1 MSKGAS
7 EPAQAVA
14 GVAAPVLV
22 EPAGVDVKDLVAI
35 LRRRRGVILGTVLVL
50 TSLAVIVGLQITPK
64 YTAKALVMIDPR
76 QAKVVDA
83 QAVLQG
89 LGTDASTVETQ
100 VKVLKSRDHVEK
112 VMDSLGLFADPEFN
126 RLARS
131 ERGSAPLRVGGV
143 VELVASWLPDEW
155 LIATGLAEEPV
166 PESAGA
172 EPELVRE
179 AAIESFDGRYKVTQ
193 EGRSYVIGVSFT
205 SVDPRKAAKVANR
218 AAELYVEG
226 QRRLKLDATVRASGF
241 LGSRLDALK
250 ADVQRAETAVAEFRK
265 ANNLVDAKGSS
276 LKEAQLAD
284 LARELI
290 VARAALAETQAKL
303 RLVKELR
310 DRGGDELAS
319 VADVLHSQVIV
330 DLRRQE
336 AQLVREESE
345 LKTFYGE
352 RHPKML
358 NLINEKANL
367 QAKVRQEVDRIV
379 KNLENDVK
387 VAGSRVAALERETA
401 ALSAQTTAQRE
412 LDVQLRQL
420 EREAEASRQL
430 YESFLQRFKET
441 NEQQGIVESDARVIS
456 VAAPPEKPSSPGPV
470 LFGAVGFT
478 ASLILGTLLALLLE
492 RLDGGIRT
500 GRQIEEALGVP
511 ALGLVPRVDRLKR
524 RQTPHQY
531 LIAKPLSAYTESLRA
546 IFTSLKLSNVDDPP
560 KVVLVTSS
568 LPQEGKTT
576 LALSLATFAA
586 RSSQRVLLLDLDLR
600 HPSIHRDLGLKPQI
614 GFVELMAGEASLQ
627 EVILHDE
634 ESGIDLL
641 PVRKQTANPTDIL
654 GSQKMRSLLA
664 ELRQTYDLVVVDSAP
679 LLGVTD
685 SKVASLLA
693 DKVLFV
699 AQWEKTN
706 LETARNG
713 LQHLVEVR
721 APVAGV
727 VLTQVDIKKHA
738 MYGYGDVGQYY
749 GKYQRY
755 YVN

>member
-1 MSKGAS
+1 MSKASAEVAQVATGAGAS
-7 EPAQAVA
+7 IA
-14 GVAAPVLV
+14 L

-35 LRRRRGVILGTVLVL
+35 LKRRRGVILGTVLVL
-50 TSLAVIVGLQITPK
+50 TSMAVIVGLQITPK

-76 QAKVVDA
+76 QAKVVDV

-89 LGTDASTVETQ
+89 LGTDAPTVETQ

-112 VMDSLGLFADPEFN
+112 VMDSLALFDDAEFN
-126 RLARS
+126 RS
-131 ERGSAPLRVGGV
+131 IERGPASAPLRFGGLA
-143 VELVASWLPDEW
+143 EAVAAWLPDEW
-155 LIATGLAEEPV
+155 LIATGLAEEPL
-166 PESAGA
+166 PEGAAGRS
-172 EPELVRE
+172 ELARQATLE
-179 AAIESFDGRYKVTQ
+179 RFDDRFKVTQ

-205 SVDPRKAAKVANR
+205 SVDPQKAARVANR

-241 LGSRLDALK
+241 LGSRLDDLK
-250 ADVQRAETAVAEFRK
+250 ADVRRAETAVAEFRK
-265 ANNLVDAKGSS
+265 ANKLVDAKGSS
-276 LKEAQLAD
+276 LKETQLAD
-284 LARELI
+284 LSRELI

-303 RLVKELR
+303 RLVRELR
-310 DRGGDELAS
+310 DRGEEVAS
-319 VADVLHSQVIV
+319 VADVLNSQVIV

-352 RHPKML
+352 RHPKMQ
-358 NLINEKANL
+358 NLVNEKANL
-367 QAKVRQEVDRIV
+367 QAKVRTEVDRIV

-387 VAGSRVAALERETA
+387 VAGSRVAALERETSV
-401 ALSAQTTAQRE
+401 LGTQTAAQRE

-420 EREAEASRQL
+420 EREAEANRNL

-441 NEQQGIVESDARVIS
+441 SEQQGIIESDARVIS

-478 ASLILGTLLALLLE
+478 ASLMLGTLLALLLE
-492 RLDGGIRT
+492 RLDSGLRT
-500 GRQIEEALGVP
+500 GRQVEEALCAP
-511 ALGLVPRVDRLKR
+511 ALGLVPRLDRLKR
-524 RQTPHQY
+524 RQKPHQY

-600 HPSIHRDLGLKPQI
+600 HPSIHRDLGLAPTT
-614 GFVELMAGEASLQ
+614 GFVELMAGEAAL
-627 EVILHDE
+627 EDVVLHDE

-641 PVRKQTANPTDIL
+641 PVKRQTANPTDVL
-654 GSQKMRSLLA
+654 ASQKMRLLLA
-664 ELRQTYDLVVVDSAP
+664 ELRQSYDFVVIDSAP

-685 SKVASLLA
+685 SKIAALLA

-706 LETARNG
+706 VDTARNG
-713 LQHLVEVR
+713 LAHLLEVK

-738 MYGYGDVGQYY
+738 LYGYGDVGQYY

>member
-7 EPAQAVA
+7 EQAQAGA
-14 GVAAPVLV
+14 GPAAPLSV

-76 QAKVVDA
+76 QAKVVDV

-89 LGTDASTVETQ
+89 LGTDAPTVETQ

-131 ERGSAPLRVGGV
+131 ERGSAPLRFGGV
-143 VELVASWLPDEW
+143 VELLASWLPDEW

-166 PESAGA
+166 PEGAGA
-172 EPELVRE
+172 EPELVRQ
-179 AAIESFDGRYKVTQ
+179 AAIESFDDRYKVTQ

-205 SVDPRKAAKVANR
+205 SVDPRKAAQVANR

-250 ADVQRAETAVAEFRK
+250 ADVQRAEAAVAEFRK
-265 ANNLVDAKGSS
+265 ANKLVDAKGAS

-284 LARELI
+284 LSRELI
-290 VARAALAETQAKL
+290 TARAALAETQAKL
-303 RLVKELR
+303 RLVR
-310 DRGGDELAS
+310 DMRERSEELAS
-319 VADVLHSQVIV
+319 VADVLHSPVIV

-336 AQLVREESE
+336 AQLLREESE

-352 RHPKML
+352 RHPKMQ

-367 QAKVRQEVDRIV
+367 QAKVRLEVDRIV

-387 VAGSRVAALERETA
+387 VAASRVAALERETA
-401 ALSAQTTAQRE
+401 LLSAQTTAQRE

-420 EREAEASRQL
+420 EREAEANRQL

-441 NEQQGIVESDARVIS
+441 NEQKGIVESDARVIS
-456 VAAPPEKPSSPGPV
+456 VAAAPEKPSSPGPM

-478 ASLILGTLLALLLE
+478 ASLVLGTLLALLLE
-492 RLDGGIRT
+492 RLDSGIRT

-511 ALGLVPRVDRLKR
+511 ALGLVPRLDRLKR
-524 RQTPHQY
+524 RQMPHQY

-560 KVVLVTSS
+560 KVVLITSA

-600 HPSIHRDLGLKPQI
+600 HPSIHRDLGLKPQT
-614 GFVELMAGEASLQ
+614 GFVELMAGEASLE
-627 EVILHDE
+627 EVIVHDE

-654 GSQKMRSLLA
+654 GSQKMRALLA
-664 ELRQTYDLVVVDSAP
+664 ELREAYDLVVIDSAP

-685 SKVASLLA
+685 SKVAALLA

-713 LQHLVEVR
+713 LQNLVEVR

>member
-1 MSKGAS
+1 MAVA
-7 EPAQAVA
+7 EPAGGTSTPMV
-14 GVAAPVLV
+14 PT
-22 EPAGVDVKDLVAI
+22 EPGGVDVKDLVAI
-35 LRRRRGVILGTVLVL
+35 LRRRRGVIFGTVLVI
-50 TSLAVIVGLQITPK
+50 TALAVLVGLQTTPK

-76 QAKVVDA
+76 QAKVVDV

-89 LGTDASTVETQ
+89 LGTDAPTVETQ
-100 VKVLKSRDHVEK
+100 VKVLKSRNHIEQ
-112 VMDSLGLFADPEFN
+112 VMESLGLFSDPEFN
-126 RLARS
+126 RSLAS
-131 ERGSAPLRVGGV
+131 KGSSSPIPLGTLGEV
-143 VELVASWLPDEW
+143 LATWLPDEW
-155 LIATGLAEEPV
+155 LIATGLAEEPR
-166 PESAGA
+166 PEGSTAQV
-172 EPELVRE
+172 ELVRQ
-179 AAIESFDGRYKVTQ
+179 AAIERFDDRFKVAQ

-205 SVDPRKAAKVANR
+205 STDPKKAALVANR

-226 QRRLKLDATVRASGF
+226 QRRLKLDATVRASDF

-250 ADVQRAETAVAEFRK
+250 ADVQRAEAAVAEFRK
-265 ANNLVDAKGSS
+265 ANKLVDAKGAS
-276 LKEAQLAD
+276 LKESQLAD
-284 LARELI
+284 LSRELI
-290 VARAALAETQAKL
+290 TARAALAETQAKL
-303 RLVKELR
+303 RLVRELR
-310 DRGGDELAS
+310 DRGEELAS

-336 AQLVREESE
+336 AQLLREESE

-367 QAKVRQEVDRIV
+367 QAKVRTEVDRIV

-387 VAGSRVAALERETA
+387 VAASRVASLERETA
-401 ALSAQTTAQRE
+401 ALGAQTAEQRE
-412 LDVQLRQL
+412 LLVQLRQL

-430 YESFLQRFKET
+430 YENFLQRFKET
-441 NEQQGIVESDARVIS
+441 NEQQGIVESDARLIS

-478 ASLILGTLLALLLE
+478 ASLMLGTLLALLLE
-492 RLDGGIRT
+492 RLDSGLRT
-500 GRQIEEALGVP
+500 GRQIEEALGIP
-511 ALGLVPRVDRLKR
+511 ALGLVPRLDRLKR
-524 RQTPHQY
+524 RQHPHQY
-531 LIAKPLSAYTESLRA
+531 LLAKPLSAYAESLRA
-546 IFTSLKLSNVDDPP
+546 IFTSLRLSNVDDPP

-600 HPSIHRDLGLKPQI
+600 HPSIHRDLDLRPEV
-614 GFVELMAGEASLQ
+614 GFVELMAGEATLDD
-627 EVILHDE
+627 VILHDDE
-634 ESGIDLL
+634 TGIDLL
-641 PVRKQTANPTDIL
+641 PVKKQTANPTDIL
-654 GSQKMRSLLA
+654 GSQKMRTLLS
-664 ELRQTYDLVVVDSAP
+664 ELRATYDFVVIDSAP

-685 SKVASLLA
+685 SKIASLLA

-706 LETARNG
+706 VDTARNG
-713 LQHLVEVR
+713 LQHLLEVK
-721 APVAGV
+721 APIAGA
-727 VLTQVDIKKHA
+727 VLTQVDIKRHA

>member
-1 MSKGAS
+1 MGAM
-7 EPAQAVA
+7 A
-14 GVAAPVLV
+14 GTDPSSAGGSGMVPTEAG
-22 EPAGVDVKDLVAI
+22 GVDVKDLVAI
-35 LRRRRGVILGTVLVL
+35 LRRRRGVILGTVLIL
-50 TSLAVIVGLQITPK
+50 TSLAVIVGYQITPK

-76 QAKVVDA
+76 QAKVVDV

-89 LGTDASTVETQ
+89 LGTDAPTVETQ
-100 VKVLKSRDHVEK
+100 VKVLKSRNHIEQ
-112 VMDSLGLFADPEFN
+112 VMESLRLFDDPEFN
-126 RLARS
+126 PSTKDGRVSFPLKLGALGEALA
-131 ERGSAPLRVGGV
+131 A
-143 VELVASWLPDEW
+143 WLPDEW
-155 LIATGLAEEPV
+155 LIATGLAEEPY
-166 PESAGA
+166 PLDSQQRL
-172 EPELVRE
+172 ELVRE
-179 AAIESFDGRYKVTQ
+179 SAIERFDDRFKVAQ

-205 SVDPRKAAKVANR
+205 STDPKKAAQIANK

-226 QRRLKLDATVRASGF
+226 QRRLKLDATIRASDF

-265 ANNLVDAKGSS
+265 AHKLVDAKGAS
-276 LKEAQLAD
+276 LKESQLAD
-284 LARELI
+284 LSREL
-290 VARAALAETQAKL
+290 VTARATLAETQAKL
-303 RLVKELR
+303 RLVRELR
-310 DRGGDELAS
+310 DRGEELSS
-319 VADVLHSQVIV
+319 VADVLNSQVIV

-367 QAKVRQEVDRIV
+367 QAKIRTEVDRII

-387 VAGSRVAALERETA
+387 VAASRVAALERETA
-401 ALSAQTTAQRE
+401 ALSAQTAEQRE
-412 LDVQLRQL
+412 LAVQLRQL

-430 YESFLQRFKET
+430 YENFLQRFKET
-441 NEQQGIVESDARVIS
+441 NEQQGIVESDARLIS

-478 ASLILGTLLALLLE
+478 ASLMFGTLLALLLE
-492 RLDGGIRT
+492 RLDSGLRT
-500 GRQIEEALGVP
+500 ARQIEESLGIP
-511 ALGLVPRVDRLKR
+511 ALGLVPRLDRLKR
-524 RQTPHQY
+524 RQRPHQY
-531 LIAKPLSAYTESLRA
+531 LLAKPLSAYTESIRA
-546 IFTSLKLSNVDDPP
+546 IFTSLRLSNVDDPP

-586 RSSQRVLLLDLDLR
+586 QSSQKVLLLDLDLR
-600 HPSIHRDLGLKPQI
+600 HPSIHRDVDLEPAV
-614 GFVELMAGEASLQ
+614 GFVELMAGEATLDD
-627 EVILHDE
+627 VIVPDE
-634 ESGIDLL
+634 ESGVDLL
-641 PVRKQTANPTDIL
+641 PVKKQTANPTDIL
-654 GSQKMRSLLA
+654 GSQKMRSLIA
-664 ELRQTYDLVVVDSAP
+664 ELRASYDFVVIDSAP

-685 SKVASLLA
+685 SKVAAQLA

-706 LETARNG
+706 VETARNG
-713 LQHLVEVR
+713 LQHLFEVR
-721 APVAGV
+721 APLAGA
-727 VLTQVDIKKHA
+727 VLTQVDIKRHA

>member
-1 MSKGAS
+1 MAGA
-7 EPAQAVA
+7 EPTGA
-14 GVAAPVLV
+14 GGAPLVAA

-35 LRRRRGVILGTVLVL
+35 LRRRRGVILGTVLVV
-50 TSLAVIVGLQITPK
+50 TAIAVVVGLQITPK

-76 QAKVVDA
+76 QAKVVDV

-89 LGTDASTVETQ
+89 LGTDAPTVETQ
-100 VKVLKSRDHVEK
+100 VKVLKSRDHVER
-112 VMDSLGLFADPEFN
+112 VMDSLGLFADAEFN
-126 RLARS
+126 RALAGRHAGVPV
-131 ERGSAPLRVGGV
+131 RFGSLGETLA
-143 VELVASWLPDEW
+143 AWLPDEW
-155 LIATGLAEEPV
+155 LIATGLAEEPRPSGT
-166 PESAGA
+166 PEAD
-172 EPELVRE
+172 ELARQ
-179 AAIESFDGRYKVTQ
+179 AAIERFDDRFKVTQ

-205 SVDPRKAAKVANR
+205 SVDPRKAALIANK

-265 ANNLVDAKGSS
+265 ANKLVDTKSGS

-284 LARELI
+284 LSRELI
-290 VARAALAETQAKL
+290 TARAALAETQAKL
-303 RLVKELR
+303 RLVRELR
-310 DRGGDELAS
+310 DRGEELAS
-319 VADVLHSQVIV
+319 VADVLNSQVIV

-367 QAKVRQEVDRIV
+367 QAKVRTEVDRIL

-401 ALSAQTTAQRE
+401 ALGAQTAEQRE
-412 LDVQLRQL
+412 LGVQLRQL
-420 EREAEASRQL
+420 EREAEANRQL

-441 NEQQGIVESDARVIS
+441 NEQQGIVESDARMIS

-478 ASLILGTLLALLLE
+478 ASLMLGTLLALLLE
-492 RLDGGIRT
+492 RLDSGLRT
-500 GRQIEEALGVP
+500 GRQVEEALGIP
-511 ALGLVPRVDRLKR
+511 ALGLVPRLDRLKR
-524 RQTPHQY
+524 RQRPHQY
-531 LIAKPLSAYTESLRA
+531 LVAKPLSAYTESFRA
-546 IFTSLKLSNVDDPP
+546 IFTSLRLSDVDNPP

-600 HPSIHRDLGLKPQI
+600 HPSIHRDLDLKPAV
-614 GFVELMAGEASLQ
+614 GFVELMAGEATLD
-627 EVILHDE
+627 EVVVRDE
-634 ESGIDLL
+634 ETGIDLL

-654 GSQKMRSLLA
+654 GSQKMRALLA
-664 ELRQTYDLVVVDSAP
+664 ELRASYDLVVIDSAP

-685 SKVASLLA
+685 SKIAALLA

-706 LETARNG
+706 VETARNG
-713 LQHLVEVR
+713 LLHLLEVK
-721 APVAGV
+721 APVAGA
-727 VLTQVDIKKHA
+727 VLTQVDVKRHA